1 LLFSAADIAGDTTGW
16 QGRPGS
22 MMGSENGNITIGH
35 VWGIPIRINPSTLLI
50 LALVTWTLA
59 SPQGLLPGAYPELS
73 VTGLWLTALLTAL
86 LFLASI
92 LFHELAHAWVARRNG
107 IPVLS
112 VTLYIFGGIA
122 QIGGKPKTPGAEFR
136 LAAVGPA
143 SSLVLAAIFFGLN
156 QVFTNRGYFGASSE
170 WLAYI
175 NLVLAL
181 FNLLPGYPLD
191 GGRILES
198 IVWGL
203 SGKQETG
210 VRAAGTAGQ
219 IIAYGLIG
227 LGVFRVF
234 RGDIFGGVWSIMI
247 GFILHGA
254 ATTEKRAFLQ
264 QGQLAGIPVSQ
275 VMGIVREPEVL
286 ARLTLQQLVEGHI
299 LGQGQASFIITDAGN
314 PVGVLNLRDVSD
326 VPRAD
331 WGQTTT
337 GDVMTP
343 LGELPRVGPNDELL
357 TAVQLMDANELLQVP
372 VFDGSQLAG
381 LLTRDEVI
389 RHLRIRS
396 EAGL

>member
-1 LLFSAADIAGDTTGW
+1 
-16 QGRPGS
+16 
-22 MMGSENGNITIGH
+22 MMGSGNGNITIGH
-35 VWGIPIRINPSTLLI
+35 VWGIPIQINPSLFLI

-59 SPQGLLPGAYPELS
+59 GGLLPDAYPELGD
-73 VTGLWLTALLTAL
+73 VGRWLTALLTAL
-86 LFLASI
+86 LFFASI

-136 LAAVGPA
+136 IASVGPA
-143 SSLVLAAIFFGLN
+143 SSVVLAAIFYGLHQAFG
-156 QVFTNRGYFGASSE
+156 NRGYFGASSE

-175 NLVLAL
+175 NIILAL

-210 VRAAGTAGQ
+210 VRVAGTAGQ

-227 LGVFRVF
+227 LGLVRVF
-234 RGDIFGGVWSIMI
+234 RGDVFGGVWSVVI
-247 GFILHGA
+247 GFILHNA
-254 ATTEKRAFLQ
+254 ATMEKRAFLQ

-275 VMGIVREPEVL
+275 VMGIVREPEVP
-286 ARLTLQQLVEGHI
+286 AELTMQQLVERHI
-299 LGQGQASFIITDAGN
+299 LGQGQASFIVTTGGN
-314 PVGVLNLRDVSD
+314 PVGVLSLRDVSN

-331 WGQTTT
+331 WDQTTT

-343 LGELPRVGPNDELL
+343 LTALPRVSPNDELL
-357 TAVQLMDANELLQVP
+357 TAIEVMDANQLLQVP
-372 VFDGSQLAG
+372 VFEGSQLAG

-389 RHLRIRS
+389 RHLRLRS

>member
-1 LLFSAADIAGDTTGW
+1 MSA
-16 QGRPGS
+16 
-22 MMGSENGNITIGH
+22 
-35 VWGIPIRINPSTLLI
+35 
-50 LALVTWTLA
+50 
-59 SPQGLLPGAYPELS
+59 
-73 VTGLWLTALLTAL
+73 TGLWLTALLTAL

-92 LFHELAHAWVARRNG
+92 LLHELAHAWVARRNG

-156 QVFTNRGYFGASSE
+156 QVFTDRGYFGASSE

-203 SGKQETG
+203 SRKQETG

-227 LGVFRVF
+227 LGVLRVF

-275 VMGIVREPEVL
+275 VMGIVREPEVP

-299 LGQGQASFIITDAGN
+299 LGQGQASFIVTDAGN
-314 PVGVLNLRDVSD
+314 PVGVLSLRDVSD

-343 LGELPRVGPNDELL
+343 LSELPRVGPDDELL

-389 RHLRIRS
+389 RHLRVRS